1 MTTALLVSTLVLWV
15 AVVVLA
21 AVVLALVHQIG
32 VLHQRIAPVGA
43 LMIGGGP
50 KTGEAA
56 PVLELEDIA
65 GAPLRIGGESASKRS
80 TLLFFLSPTCPICE
94 SLLPAIRAARRSERQ
109 WLDVVL
115 ASDGEL
121 EAQRRFVA
129 ARQLDDFPYVV
140 STQLG
145 LAYQVGKLPYAVLID
160 ERGTLRAR
168 GLVNT
173 REHLESLFHANDL
186 GLASV
191 QDYLEHRAEGAHEPH

>member
-1 MTTALLVSTLVLWV
+1 MTTALLVSMLVLWMAV
-15 AVVVLA
+15 AVL
-21 AVVLALVHQIG
+21 AVVALVRQIG

-50 KTGEAA
+50 KAGETV
-56 PVLELEDIA
+56 PVLELENLA
-65 GAPLRIGGESASKRS
+65 GASLRVGGESASGRS

-94 SLLPAIRAARRSERQ
+94 SLLPALRAAQRSERD
-109 WLDVVL
+109 WLDFVL

-129 ARQLDDFPYVV
+129 GHQLGDFPYVV

-160 ERGTLRAR
+160 EHGTLRAR

-173 REHLESLFHANDL
+173 REHLESLFHARDL

-191 QDYLEHRAEGAHEPH
+191 QDYLEQRAEGAGH

>member
-1 MTTALLVSTLVLWV
+1 VF
-15 AVVVLA
+15 
-21 AVVLALVHQIG
+21 ALVRQIG

-50 KTGEAA
+50 KIGESA

-65 GAPLRIGGESASKRS
+65 GAALRIGGESASRRS
-80 TLLFFLSPTCPICE
+80 TLLFFLSPTCPVCE
-94 SLLPAIRAARRSERQ
+94 SLLPAIRAAQRSERH
-109 WLDVVL
+109 WLDFVL

-121 EAQRRFVA
+121 SAQRRFVA
-129 ARQLDDFPYVV
+129 EHELGGFTYAV
-140 STQLG
+140 STALG

-160 ERGTLRAR
+160 EHGTLRSR

-173 REHLESLFHANDL
+173 REHLESLFQARDL

-191 QDYLEHRAEGAHEPH
+191 QDYLEQRTAGGRKS

>member
-1 MTTALLVSTLVLWV
+1 MTTALLVSMLVLWMAV
-15 AVVVLA
+15 AVLAVVVLA
-21 AVVLALVHQIG
+21 LVRQIG

-50 KTGEAA
+50 KAGETV
-56 PVLELEDIA
+56 PVLELENLA
-65 GAPLRIGGESASKRS
+65 GASLRVGGESASGRS

-94 SLLPAIRAARRSERQ
+94 SLLPALRAAQRSERD
-109 WLDVVL
+109 WLDFVL

-129 ARQLDDFPYVV
+129 GHQLGDFPYVV

-160 ERGTLRAR
+160 EHGTLRAR

-173 REHLESLFHANDL
+173 REHLESLFHARDL

-191 QDYLEHRAEGAHEPH
+191 QDYLEQRAEGAGH

>member
-15 AVVVLA
+15 AVAVLA
-21 AVVLALVHQIG
+21 VVVFALVRQIG

-50 KTGEAA
+50 KVGESV
-56 PVLELEDIA
+56 PLLEVEDLA
-65 GAPLRIGGESASKRS
+65 GAKLRIGGETANGRS

-94 SLLPAIRAARRSERQ
+94 SLLPALRAARRSERE
-109 WLDVVL
+109 WLDFVL

-129 ARQLDDFPYVV
+129 GHELGDFPYVV
-140 STQLG
+140 SARLG
-145 LAYQVGKLPYAVLID
+145 LTYQVGKLPYAVLID
-160 ERGTLRAR
+160 EHGALRAR

-173 REHLESLFHANDL
+173 REHLESLFRAKDL

-191 QDYLEHRAEGAHEPH
+191 QEYLEQRADNHESL